1 MLERNL
7 GRRERWGGEPCLG
20 LGPTPQH
27 HLRSPSLFPIH
38 SLTTATPVPSCPCF
52 FPPLPQD
59 KMTSNI
65 PKMELA
71 TLRDLGTVSAQF
83 CLPSVVTET
92 AVQCGGVLVTRG
104 LPFPCYTSGDP
115 ALKMPG
121 RLSSVLSLNGGRL
134 RRKPRNRVW
143 EGGLACLVLEQGPRP
158 SHPG

>member
-1 MLERNL
+1 
-7 GRRERWGGEPCLG
+7 
-20 LGPTPQH
+20 
-27 HLRSPSLFPIH
+27 
-38 SLTTATPVPSCPCF
+38 
-52 FPPLPQD
+52 
-59 KMTSNI
+59 MTSNI

-115 ALKMPG
+115 ALKTPG

>member
-1 MLERNL
+1 
-7 GRRERWGGEPCLG
+7 
-20 LGPTPQH
+20 
-27 HLRSPSLFPIH
+27 
-38 SLTTATPVPSCPCF
+38 
-52 FPPLPQD
+52 
-59 KMTSNI
+59 MTSNI

-92 AVQCGGVLVTRG
+92 AVPCGGVLVTRG

-115 ALKMPG
+115 ALKTPG

>member
-38 SLTTATPVPSCPCF
+38 SLSTATPVPSCPCF

-115 ALKMPG
+115 ALKTPG